1 MVILKCFGAGTAIL
15 LSPNSWVSSL
25 DLPLYMIL
33 GETLLAIAFHV
44 LFLHLWGCVFFNVP
58 PLPYMK
64 QAVEN
69 VTYFADTAFGDC
81 FVSVKY

>member
-1 MVILKCFGAGTAIL
+1 MGAGTAIL

-33 GETLLAIAFHV
+33 GETLLAVAFHV
-44 LFLHLWGCVFFNVP
+44 LFPHRWGCVFFNVL

-64 QAVEN
+64 QALES
-69 VTYFADTAFGDC
+69 VTSFADIAFGDC

>member
-1 MVILKCFGAGTAIL
+1 ML

-33 GETLLAIAFHV
+33 GETLLAVAFHV
-44 LFLHLWGCVFFNVP
+44 LFLHLWGCVFFNVS

-64 QAVEN
+64 QALEC
-69 VTYFADTAFGDC
+69 VTYFADIAFGDC